1 LQKQIGRL
9 VIFAG
14 KYSVLQS
21 SPAKA
26 RGIFFGINMAG
37 QQVKKKASL
46 VITATKDRD
55 LPMEKIRN
63 IGIIA
68 HIDAGKTTT
77 TERILFETGKTY
89 KLGSV
94 DEGTTATDWMDQER
108 ERGITIV
115 SAAITTFWDLQTSSS
130 VENGHYRVNI
140 IDTPGHIDFTAEV
153 ERSLRVLDGAVMV
166 FDGRTGVESQ
176 SETVWRQADRY
187 KVPRICILNKL
198 NLIGADFE
206 GSIKSV
212 RERLG
217 ANASPIQLPIGQEH
231 EHHGI
236 VDLIKM
242 KAYSYKGI
250 EDNKLIEEEV
260 PSNLLEQSKK
270 YRDELLE
277 AVAEFDDVT
286 LSKFLEGQ
294 NLNEADIK
302 RAVRKGVIAG
312 KFFPILGGDNR
323 TAITQLLLDSVVEF
337 LPSPLDVPPVQGVN
351 PKTGETE
358 SRKPDK
364 KEPFSA
370 LAFKVVTDPHVGR
383 LVYLRIYSG
392 TLGAGQAILNVTRQ
406 KQERIGKLVLLHAD
420 QRELIEEAYAGEI
433 VAAVGIRDTT
443 TGDSLADTAH
453 PIILESISF
462 PEPVISLAIEPATK
476 SDQEKMGLALQKL
489 SDEDPTFKIKSNP
502 ETGQTIISGM
512 GELQLEVLV
521 DRMKREFNVDATTG
535 APQVAYKE
543 TIKKVA
549 QGEGKY
555 IRQTGGRGQY
565 GHCFLRVE
573 PQGRGE
579 GYTWKS
585 EIRGGAIPSEF
596 IPAIEKGVREK
607 LENGILAG
615 FPMTD
620 MKVVVYDGTYH
631 DVDSSEIAFK
641 IAGSLAVEE
650 AVKHAD
656 MVLLEPIMKIEVTTP
671 DEFMGDVIGDL
682 SSKRAQ
688 IQGTDQRGNMT
699 IINAL
704 APLAEL
710 SGYATKLRS
719 ISQGRASFYMEPSH
733 YEEVPANITTNL
745 INQRSGIVRRV
756 N

>member
-1 LQKQIGRL
+1 M
-9 VIFAG
+9 
-14 KYSVLQS
+14 QS

-443 TGDSLADTAH
+443 TGDSLADPAH

>member
-1 LQKQIGRL
+1 
-9 VIFAG
+9 
-14 KYSVLQS
+14 
-21 SPAKA
+21 
-26 RGIFFGINMAG
+26 MA
-37 QQVKKKASL
+37 QAPKKKASL
-46 VITATKDRD
+46 IVTKTEDRN

-89 KLGSV
+89 KQGSV
-94 DEGTTATDWMDQER
+94 DDGTTATDWMEQER

-115 SAAITTFWDLQTSSS
+115 SAAITTFWDLQTASS
-130 VENGHYRVNI
+130 VENGHYRINI

-187 KVPRICILNKL
+187 GVPRICILNKL

-206 GSIKSV
+206 GSIKSIH
-212 RERLG
+212 ERLG
-217 ANASPIQLPIGQEH
+217 ANAAAVQMPIGIEH
-231 EHHGI
+231 SLRGV
-236 VDLIKM
+236 VDLIRM
-242 KAYSYKGI
+242 KAYTYKGV
-250 EDNKLIEEEV
+250 EDNKLTEEEI
-260 PSNLLEQSKK
+260 PADMREQAQKL
-270 YRDELLE
+270 RNELIE
-277 AVAEFDDVT
+277 KVAEFEDEILT
-286 LSKFLEGQ
+286 KFLEGKE
-294 NLNEADIK
+294 LDEADIK
-302 RAVRKGVIAG
+302 KAIRTGVVTG

-323 TAITQLLLDSVVEF
+323 TATTQLLMDAVVEY
-337 LPSPLDVPPVQGVN
+337 LPSPLDVPPVSGVN

-358 SRKPDK
+358 SRHPRNT
-364 KEPFSA
+364 EPFSA
-370 LAFKVVTDPHVGR
+370 LGFKVVTDPHVGR

-392 TLGAGQAILNVTRQ
+392 TLSAGQQVYNVTKQ
-406 KQERIGKLVLLHAD
+406 KYERIGKLVLLHAD

-433 VAAVGIRDTT
+433 VAAVGIKDTT
-443 TGDSLADTAH
+443 TGDSVADPNH
-453 PIILESISF
+453 PILLESISF

-476 SDQEKMGLALQKL
+476 QDQEKMGLALQKL
-489 SDEDPTFKIKSNP
+489 SDEDPTFKIKSNY

-512 GELQLEVLV
+512 GELQLEILV
-521 DRMKREFNVDATTG
+521 DRMKREFAVEAKTG

-543 TIKKVA
+543 TIKKTSE
-549 QGEGKY
+549 GEGKY

-565 GHCFLRVE
+565 GHCFLRIE
-573 PQGRGE
+573 PKGRGE
-579 GYTWKS
+579 GFEWLS
-585 EIRGGAIPSEF
+585 EIKGGAIPAEF
-596 IPAIEKGVREK
+596 IPAIEKGVKEK
-607 LENGILAG
+607 LDNGILAG

-620 MKVVVYDGTYH
+620 IKVAVYDGTFH

-641 IAGSLAVEE
+641 IAGSMALEE
-650 AVKHAD
+650 AAKRAD
-656 MVLLEPIMKIEVTTP
+656 MVLLEPIMKVEVSTP
-671 DEFMGDVIGDL
+671 EEFMGDVIGDL

-688 IQGTDQRGNMT
+688 IQGTEQKGMMT
-699 IINAL
+699 VVNAV

-733 YEEVPANITTNL
+733 YEEVPSNIQANL
-745 INQRSGIVRRV
+745 VAQRAGTFAMNR